1 VCHGDFHPNNIL
13 SDGENLMICD
23 WQNIHIGKCSGDF
36 SFFLKRGFNFGIDQS
51 DVVLFDHYYHQLSRH
66 AREPIDRPVLWRET
80 YASTVHNSFLF
91 WPYHLK
97 RADFARTKSIYDG
110 MIHAFE
116 ELQ

>member
-1 VCHGDFHPNNIL
+1 M